1 MDTPLRERTG
11 RLLDVLDEDT
21 LHHLLIVTETHALW
35 SPALT
40 LVLHMSDTPRGDI
53 ARLMAASSDTSVE
66 RLLSDI
72 NEREEWLALM
82 LLFGLLDEDMRRLWL
97 QRLLTLP
104 A

>member
-1 MDTPLRERTG
+1 MLGE
-11 RLLDVLDEDT
+11 
-21 LHHLLIVTETHALW
+21 
-35 SPALT
+35 
-40 LVLHMSDTPRGDI
+40 
-53 ARLMAASSDTSVE
+53 
-66 RLLSDI
+66 LLSDI